1 MDARKDAS
9 EIVSFAPEAEEA
21 ERFAVPVE
29 MESRVRGV

>member
-9 EIVSFAPEAEEA
+9 KIVSFALEAEAA
-21 ERFAVPVE
+21 ERFAVLVE